1 MGRKSPLIKRD
12 LEGGT
17 ASVHDP
23 GLFSGMFESRPKS
36 FPTACFG
43 KPRRRKQPGPR
54 HGGVSMWVQGG
65 LVDWRYWAV
74 APVLGDG
81 VKALGPCPPLAEGLK
96 AARSWVS
103 WGRPDEAG

>member
-1 MGRKSPLIKRD
+1 
-12 LEGGT
+12 
-17 ASVHDP
+17 
-23 GLFSGMFESRPKS
+23 
-36 FPTACFG
+36 
-43 KPRRRKQPGPR
+43 
-54 HGGVSMWVQGG
+54 MWVQGG